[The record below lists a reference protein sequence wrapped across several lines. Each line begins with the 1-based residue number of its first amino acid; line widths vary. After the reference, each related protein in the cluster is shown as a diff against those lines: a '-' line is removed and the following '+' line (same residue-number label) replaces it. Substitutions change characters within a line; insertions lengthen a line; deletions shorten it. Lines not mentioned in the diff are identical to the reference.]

1 MEDKKREKKLE
12 KQNKKAEKKL
22 QKQKE
27 RKNLKKA
34 LKSHWQLYL
43 LALPFV
49 VYMTIFEYKTLYGI
63 IIAFKDYKPFLGI
76 WGSEWIGLENF
87 RRFFTSN
94 AFSTVVPNTIIL
106 SVYGL
111 IAGVFPPIILA
122 LCLNYI
128 PSQKYKKIVQNITYA
143 PHFISLVVM
152 VSMITLIF
160 QTDGGLINNII
171 LKLGG
176 EEIFFLGEEKLFR
189 HLYVWSG
196 VWQGVGWSS
205 IIYLASL
212 TGVNPELHEV
222 ARVDGATI
230 MQRIRYI
237 DWQVIKPTMITL
249 LILSLGKVMSVGF
262 DKAFLLQNT
271 FNRTYSEIISTYTY
285 KRGLLNAQY
294 GYSTAVG
301 LFNTVINIILVVT
314 ANKISKKV
322 SETSLY

>member
-27 RKNLKKA
+27 RKNLNKA
-34 LKSHWQLYL
+34 LKSNWQLYL

-49 VYMTIFEYKTLYGI
+49 VYLAIFEYKPLYGI
-63 IIAFKDYKPFLGI
+63 IIAFKNYKPFLGI
-76 WGSEWIGLENF
+76 WGSEWVGLDNF
-87 RRFFTSN
+87 RRFFTAN
-94 AFSTVVPNTIIL
+94 AFSTIVPNTIIL
-106 SVYGL
+106 SLYSL
-111 IAGVFPPIILA
+111 IAGMFPPIILSI
-122 LCLNYI
+122 CLNYI
-128 PSQKYKKIVQNITYA
+128 PSTKYKKFVQNITYA
-143 PHFISLVVM
+143 PHFISLVVL

-160 QTDGGLINNII
+160 TTDSGLINNII
-171 LKLGG
+171 KAFGG
-176 EEIFFLGEEKLFR
+176 EEIFFLGEGKLFR
-189 HLYVWSG
+189 HIYVWSG
-196 VWQGVGWSS
+196 VWQGVGWGS

-212 TGVNPELHEV
+212 TSVNPELHEV

-249 LILSLGKVMSVGF
+249 LILNCGKIMSVGF

-271 FNRTYSEIISTYTY
+271 FNRPYSEIISTYVY
-285 KRGLLNAQY
+285 KRGLLNSEY

-301 LFNTVINIILVVT
+301 LFNTVINIILIVM